1 MTTSRQKKGKK
12 MRPAIYRMDNGQL
25 VSLPPD
31 AISLEPRGGI
41 YDKTCCTV
49 IGGTKSVLILNE
61 YFLGALREQAAAME
75 EGQDG
80 LEKRLNRLCS
90 CVELRSD

>member
-1 MTTSRQKKGKK
+1 
-12 MRPAIYRMDNGQL
+12 MRPAIYRMDDGQL

-49 IGGTKSVLILNE
+49 IGCTKAVLILNE
-61 YFLGALREQAAAME
+61 YCLGALREQAAAME
-75 EGQDG
+75 EGTDG
-80 LEKRLNRLCS
+80 IDKRLSRLCS
-90 CVELRSD
+90 YIDSQSD